1 MDGYHYYANL
11 YIDGDAPKK
20 LTPSTGRCEIDPGVS
35 SMAAVSEKNVF
46 LEELAPE
53 YKKYDKE
60 IFKLQQKADRIRMGL
75 NPQNYADDGTIQA
88 EARAEAYLAFQS
100 CI

>member
-20 LTPSTGRCEIDPGVS
+20 LTPGAGRCGIDPGVS

-53 YKKYDKE
+53 YKKYNKE
-60 IFKLQQKADRIRMGL
+60 ILYLFVPR
-75 NPQNYADDGTIQA
+75 N
-88 EARAEAYLAFQS
+88 AYRYGRQIYRSFVHYLDNGKNFYDTCS
-100 CI
+100 